1 MHGNNEADNNIH
13 ESIYI
18 NLTLRSILH
27 QYSALMYI
35 DLWIIVMG
43 LIVTMYFGLPNI
55 NFGIPKFRF
64 WYTKF
69 RFWYTKFR
77 FWYTKFGFWYAKSIF
92 WYTKSGGIMKSRIWN
107 TKSGFGIPN
116 QDLVYQI

>member
-1 MHGNNEADNNIH
+1 MSALQTDRQQDKCQVNNHRLGSTYHLSLVNNIH

-55 NFGIPKFRF
+55 NFGIP
-64 WYTKF
+64 
-69 RFWYTKFR
+69 
-77 FWYTKFGFWYAKSIF
+77 
-92 WYTKSGGIMKSRIWN
+92 N
-107 TKSGFGIPN
+107 LDFGIPN
-116 QDLVYQI
+116 LDFGTPNLDFGIPNLDFGMPNLYFGIPNLVGL